1 MDDPSILV
9 FVLVS
14 FVIGF
19 LCGLLPYLVGSVY
32 GMRRHAKAGMILCIV
47 GGLLGGIVVALPVAL
62 IFTGVILFKT
72 RS

>member
-19 LCGLLPYLVGSVY
+19 VCGLLPYLVGSVY
-32 GMRRHAKAGMILCIV
+32 AMHRHAKAGMILCIV

-62 IFTGVILFKT
+62 IFTGAILFKA
-72 RS
+72 R